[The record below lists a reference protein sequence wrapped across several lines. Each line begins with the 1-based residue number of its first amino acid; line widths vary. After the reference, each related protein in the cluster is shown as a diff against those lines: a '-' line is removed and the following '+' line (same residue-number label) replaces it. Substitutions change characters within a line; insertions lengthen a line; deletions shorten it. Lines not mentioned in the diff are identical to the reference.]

1 MSKMKKSIV
10 AGIAILAFS
19 SNANASGYPV
29 FDAGANTQLAAAVK
43 ELGAIF
49 TGQATQTT
57 VLNSFSQALNIG
69 LETQKMFDN
78 FKNKV
83 YDQFGGSGALA
94 REVVE
99 NCLKMPKMPNFMAG
113 LNFDFGL
120 NCVQGHLL
128 KGLGLDQLLS
138 FKVGLNDILAGDMKS
153 SQHALKKKADS
164 VVKKNA
170 ELFANKVNASSGTP
184 RDSVFEAEIKKS
196 TATAAPTFDSTS
208 SKARD
213 FSAQAE
219 AAKID
224 EMVKANDEFAHVSRT
239 TNPAQAMPTKEEKKR
254 VEQINNISNEDEK
267 VKAMVKFNQETGKDF
282 QTILSTIRADS
293 ATNYGDDKMVGDK
306 ILMIPTIKA
315 EGKGSGGN
323 VPKTSLM
330 IEGSNIA
337 NYEKIKKAYVDQL
350 KEVEKAAQDATSSS
364 ATNKN
369 AGGIDVAGLE
379 KMIDN
384 VGVTPMTASILAMV
398 QSGTVMSNIV
408 VDANR
413 RGKSSNGEPSAMS
426 DGQKAALSTAQAQG
440 IIMQLVLMN
449 QNIFEM
455 NKLLAELSA
464 SQHAA
469 TQQKLNDINHEI
481 KQIQLAIEYLNSTN
495 RK

>member
-1 MSKMKKSIV
+1 MSKIKKSIV

-19 SNANASGYPV
+19 SNANAGGYPV
-29 FDAGANTQLAAAVK
+29 FDAAANGQLTTA
-43 ELGAIF
+43 LGKLGGIIA
-49 TGQATQTT
+49 GQATQTT
-57 VLNSFSQALNIG
+57 AING
-69 LETQKMFDN
+69 MTQMAKIAVDTKKAFEE
-78 FKNKV
+78 FKNQV
-83 YDQFGGSGALA
+83 YGMFGGTGALA

-99 NCLKMPKMPNFMAG
+99 NCVKMPSIPG
-113 LNFDFGL
+113 LDFGVDFNFGL
-120 NCVQGHLL
+120 SCVQGHLL

-138 FKVGLNDILAGDMKS
+138 FKVGMSDIIAGDMKS

-184 RDSVFEAEIKKS
+184 RDSVSEAEIKKS

-293 ATNYGDDKMVGDK
+293 ASNYGDDKMVGDK

>member
-19 SNANASGYPV
+19 SNANAGGYPV
-29 FDAGANTQLAAAVK
+29 FDAAANGQLTTA
-43 ELGAIF
+43 LGKLGGIIA
-49 TGQATQTT
+49 GQATQTT
-57 VLNSFSQALNIG
+57 AING
-69 LETQKMFDN
+69 MTQMAKIAVDTKKAFEE
-78 FKNKV
+78 FKNQV
-83 YDQFGGSGALA
+83 YGMFGGTGALA

-99 NCLKMPKMPNFMAG
+99 NCVKMPSIPG
-113 LNFDFGL
+113 LDFGVDFNFGL
-120 NCVQGHLL
+120 SCVQGHLL

-138 FKVGLNDILAGDMKS
+138 FKVGMSDIIAGDMKS

-184 RDSVFEAEIKKS
+184 RDSVSEAEIKKS
-196 TATAAPTFDSTS
+196 TANAAPTFDSTS

-293 ATNYGDDKMVGDK
+293 ASNYGDDKMVGDK

>member
-1 MSKMKKSIV
+1 MSKIKKSIV

-29 FDAGANTQLAAAVK
+29 FDAAANGQLTTA
-43 ELGAIF
+43 LGKLGGIIA
-49 TGQATQTT
+49 GQATQTT
-57 VLNSFSQALNIG
+57 AING
-69 LETQKMFDN
+69 MTQMAKIAVDTKKAFEE
-78 FKNKV
+78 FKNQV
-83 YDQFGGSGALA
+83 YGMFGGTGALA

-99 NCLKMPKMPNFMAG
+99 NCVKMPSIPG
-113 LNFDFGL
+113 LDFGVDFNFGL
-120 NCVQGHLL
+120 SCVQGHLL

-138 FKVGLNDILAGDMKS
+138 FKVGMSDIIAGDMKS

-184 RDSVFEAEIKKS
+184 RDSVSEAEIKKS

-239 TNPAQAMPTKEEKKR
+239 TNPAQTMPTKEEKKR

-293 ATNYGDDKMVGDK
+293 ASNYGDDKMVGDK
-306 ILMIPTIKA
+306 IFMIPTIKA

-337 NYEKIKKAYVDQL
+337 NYEKIRKAYIDQL

-481 KQIQLAIEYLNSTN
+481 KQIQLAIEYLNATN

>member
-1 MSKMKKSIV
+1 MKKSIV

-19 SNANASGYPV
+19 SNANAGGYPV
-29 FDAGANTQLAAAVK
+29 FDAAANGQLTTA
-43 ELGAIF
+43 LGKLGGIIA
-49 TGQATQTT
+49 GQATQTT
-57 VLNSFSQALNIG
+57 AING
-69 LETQKMFDN
+69 MTQMAKIAVDTKKAFEE
-78 FKNKV
+78 FKNQV
-83 YDQFGGSGALA
+83 YGMFGGTGALA

-99 NCLKMPKMPNFMAG
+99 NCVKMPSIPG
-113 LNFDFGL
+113 LDFGVDFNFGL
-120 NCVQGHLL
+120 SCVQGHLL

-138 FKVGLNDILAGDMKS
+138 FKVGMSDIIAGDMKS

-184 RDSVFEAEIKKS
+184 RDSVSEAEIKKS
-196 TATAAPTFDSTS
+196 TANAAPTFDSTS

-293 ATNYGDDKMVGDK
+293 ASNYGDDKMVGDK

>member
-1 MSKMKKSIV
+1 MGKIKKSIV
-10 AGIAILAFS
+10 AGIAILTFS

-29 FDAGANTQLAAAVK
+29 FDAMANGQLGG
-43 ELGAIF
+43 LI
-49 TGQATQTT
+49 TGQVAQTT
-57 VLNSFSQALNIG
+57 AING
-69 LETQKMFDN
+69 MTQMAKIAVDTKKAFEE

-83 YDQFGGSGALA
+83 YDMFGGTGSFA

-99 NCLKMPKMPNFMAG
+99 NCVKMPSIPG
-113 LNFDFGL
+113 LDFGVDFNFGL
-120 NCVQGHLL
+120 SCVQGHLL

-138 FKVGLNDILAGDMKS
+138 FKVGMSDIITGDMKS

-184 RDSVFEAEIKKS
+184 RDSVSEAEITKS
-196 TATAAPTFDSTS
+196 SATAAPTFDSTS
-208 SKARD
+208 AKARD

-239 TNPAQAMPTKEEKKR
+239 TNPSQTMPTKEEKKR
-254 VEQINNISNEDEK
+254 VEQINNIANEDEK

-282 QTILSTIRADS
+282 QTILSTIRADAAS
-293 ATNYGDDKMVGDK
+293 NYGDDKMVGDK
-306 ILMIPTIKA
+306 IFMIPTIKA
-315 EGKGSGGN
+315 DGRGSGGN

-337 NYEKIKKAYVDQL
+337 NYEKIRKAYVDQL

-364 ATNKN
+364 ATNKSV
-369 AGGIDVAGLE
+369 GGIDVAGLE